1 MSYPNTKE
9 MNESMYS
16 KGTFAVGVHKRNV
29 APQNHFSK
37 KYFEWPLHLQKIKLV
52 HFFFIR

>member
-37 KYFEWPLHLQKIKLV
+37 NILNDHYIYKK
-52 HFFFIR
+52 

>member
-1 MSYPNTKE
+1 
-9 MNESMYS
+9 MYS